1 VSNRAKKGQW
11 HFFVWM
17 HSQICA
23 FKTLGTGGDNM
34 ERRGWVVASIAL
46 AIAAAVATAH
56 FAPGFGAARAAS
68 ATAPAAAASSTAAV
82 ARSLPD
88 FATLVQ
94 QVGPAVVNVSTVRKS
109 ETSASATPGTP
120 PGAEGDPL
128 YEFFKRFGVPFEGVP
143 RPSPSM
149 GLGSG
154 FIISQDGYVLTNAHV
169 VEGASEVTVK
179 LTDGREFKA
188 KTVGA
193 DRRSDIATLKID
205 ATGLPAAR
213 IGKPEEV
220 RVGDWVA
227 AIGSPFGF
235 ENSVTAGIVS
245 AKSRSLPD
253 STYVPFIQTD
263 VAVNP
268 GNSGGPLFNMK
279 GEVIGINSQIYSRT
293 GGYMGLSFAIPI
305 DVAINVKEDLVRY
318 GKVTRGRLGVTI
330 QNVDQ
335 ALAQSFGLQK
345 PIGAVVSSVEKGGP
359 ADAAGIKPGDVIL
372 QVAGKNVARSNE
384 LPSMVA
390 TIEPGTKTN
399 VVVWRDRERKTLSVT
414 VGELSDKVAASAP
427 SGAPQPTGKLGL
439 AVRPLTPEEQ
449 RSAKSDGGLLVENA
463 SGPAAQAGI
472 RSGDVILGVNGESVQ
487 TVEELRTAVNKAG
500 DVVALLVQRNDERIY
515 VPVRPAG

>member
-1 VSNRAKKGQW
+1 
-11 HFFVWM
+11 
-17 HSQICA
+17 
-23 FKTLGTGGDNM
+23 M
-34 ERRGWVVASIAL
+34 ERRGWIVGSIAL
-46 AIAAAVATAH
+46 AIAVTVSAVNLV
-56 FAPGFGAARAAS
+56 PRLGAAS
-68 ATAPAAAASSTAAV
+68 AASTTAPAATTSTAAA
-82 ARSLPD
+82 ARGLPD

-94 QVGPAVVNVSTVRKS
+94 QVGPAVVNVSTVRKP
-109 ETSASATPGTP
+109 ETAASTTPGMP

-128 YEFFKRFGVPFEGVP
+128 YEFFKRFGVPFEGAP

-188 KTVGA
+188 KIVGA

-205 ATGLPAAR
+205 ATGLPVAK
-213 IGKPEEV
+213 IGKPGEV

-372 QVAGKNVARSNE
+372 QVAGKDVARSNE
-384 LPSMVA
+384 LPSLVA

-399 VVVWRDRERKTLSVT
+399 VVVWRGRERKTLSVT
-414 VGELSDKVAASAP
+414 VGELGDKVAAAATSP
-427 SGAPQPTGKLGL
+427 SGASESTGKLGL
-439 AVRPLTPEEQ
+439 AVRPLTPAERQ
-449 RSAKSDGGLLVENA
+449 SAKSDGGLLVENA
-463 SGPAAQAGI
+463 SGPAAEAGI
-472 RSGDVILGVNGESVQ
+472 RSGDVILGVNGESVES
-487 TVEELRTAVNKAG
+487 VEELRTAVGKAG
-500 DVVALLVQRNDERIY
+500 DIVALLVQRNDERIY